1 MAFTFN
7 WASGPSVPVIKG
19 GDRSYQDRVRTD
31 AANYGSAL
39 RGYETRKANQEYAD
53 MLGGNASE
61 IASIKAEIASLERR
75 NAELESQ
82 RQAEMASAQQDAQQQ
97 SQVMAPQYTAQ
108 NQMQGYG
115 AYMQGMQDQ
124 GYGSQ
129 AGPVLD
135 MMMASYRRP
144 R

>member
-75 NAELESQ
+75 NAELASQ
-82 RQAEMASAQQDAQQQ
+82 AAAEQAQAVAQQQ
-97 SQVMAPQYTAQ
+97 YQVMAPQYTAQ